1 MKHKHLSFEDRLL
14 IEECLLCGMCFKHIA
29 KRLSKDP
36 STISKEI
43 KKHLYLSGHS
53 TKKNSNGHPSPCPL
67 LSKPP
72 FVCNSCP
79 KRSIPCGYTK
89 QKYIA
94 KYANDAYLKTLS
106 SSRQGI
112 ALNKQ
117 SFYDDDLII
126 TEKLAKGQHLYHIV
140 HTNSLHS
147 SLSSIYRYFNLG
159 YLSASSIDLPRK
171 VKFIQ
176 RKKDKEDFVPRKL
189 KIGRSYDDFTS
200 FIDKENISH
209 WVEMD
214 TVIGRVGGKTLL
226 TFDFTFCNFIIGL
239 LLENKTS
246 SEVTNKIKALKQK
259 LLENNYTFGDVFPI
273 ILTDNGG
280 EFSNAFAIE
289 NDLNGNKET
298 NLYYC
303 DPYKSSQKPHVEN
316 THTQLRNILPKQT
329 SFDDLTQ
336 EDIDLVFSHVNSTKK
351 ASLNGKT
358 AYEIFTFMY
367 SEELANILGIKE
379 ILAQEVIQN
388 ETLLKKQ

>member
-1 MKHKHLSFEDRLL
+1 M
-14 IEECLLCGMCFKHIA
+14 
-29 KRLSKDP
+29 
-36 STISKEI
+36 
-43 KKHLYLSGHS
+43 
-53 TKKNSNGHPSPCPL
+53 
-67 LSKPP
+67 
-72 FVCNSCP
+72 
-79 KRSIPCGYTK
+79 
-89 QKYIA
+89 
-94 KYANDAYLKTLS
+94 KTLS

-176 RKKDKEDFVPRKL
+176 RKKDKEDFVPKKL

-200 FIDKENISH
+200 FINKENIAH

-214 TVIGRVGGKTLL
+214 TVIGRVAGKTLL
-226 TFDFTFCNFIIGL
+226 TFDFTFCNFMIGL
-239 LLENKTS
+239 LLKNKTS

-259 LLENNYTFGDVFPI
+259 LLENNYAFGDIFPV

-316 THTQLRNILPKQT
+316 THTQLRNVLPKQT

-336 EDIDLVFSHVNSTKK
+336 EDIDLVFSHINSTKK
-351 ASLNGKT
+351 ASLNGKS

-379 ILAQEVIQN
+379 IPAEEVIQN